1 MKPTILLLAGIL
13 MLALCAEG
21 KSSRRVPANEPAT
34 LRVHDALFP
43 APYGLSLIHILGHQL
58 ERPLAGPEIGI
69 VQQLSLRHI

>member
-34 LRVHDALFP
+34 LRVHHALFP
-43 APYGLSLIHILGHQL
+43 APYGAV
-58 ERPLAGPEIGI
+58 RIGEKLDLCI
-69 VQQLSLRHI
+69 DNRLMA